1 MSMSNPKSAGPPLE
15 IIGDAAGCLAI
26 PLAGTAL
33 FQWDYDTHDEQLLNL
48 YVRGKQRQ
56 WDADSRLDW
65 SHQPDPADP
74 LGMPDHFLWIAGSA
88 LWERLPDREKVR
100 VRRHT
105 AGWMYS
111 QFLHAEQFALLGVG
125 KIAQTVPDMDAKLYA
140 ATQLMDEAR
149 HAEAFNRYIS
159 TKIGVRYPISA
170 SLGSLFDQIM
180 RESRWDFACIAGHIV
195 IENMGLAAFGQQRD
209 QLRDPFARAF
219 ATYVAQDEARHV
231 AFGRIML
238 RRYYPELSEA
248 ELAEREE
255 FALEACWALRDRFV
269 GEEMWEALDYGTEEC
284 LAIARR
290 SPAQREFRRRL
301 FMRVVPALRDIG
313 LFGPR
318 MQDGLAKMGVL
329 GFTRIDDEET
339 RRRDELVAEELTRQ
353 ELAERKENIDATVS
367 LGAGDPGAPPAGREH
382 LLARGNDHPGPPMG
396 QPS

>member
-1 MSMSNPKSAGPPLE
+1 VRPDDQDPSRPLLPE
-15 IIGDAAGCLAI
+15 VIGGATGHLAI

-33 FQWDYDTHDEQLLNL
+33 FQWDYDAHDEQLLSL

-56 WDADSRLDW
+56 WDADTRLDW
-65 SHQPDPADP
+65 SHQPDPEDP

-88 LWERLPDREKVR
+88 LWDRLPERERVR
-100 VRRHT
+100 VRVHT

-111 QFLHAEQFALLGVG
+111 QFLHSEQFALLGVG
-125 KIAQTVPDMDAKLYA
+125 KISQTVPQLDAKLYA

-149 HAEAFNRYIS
+149 HAEAFNRCIS
-159 TKIGVRYPISA
+159 TMIGVRYPISA
-170 SLGSLFDQIM
+170 ALGSLFDQIM
-180 RESRWDFACIAGHIV
+180 REPRWDFACIAGHVV

-209 QLRDPFARAF
+209 QVRDPFAKAF

-231 AFGRIML
+231 AFGRILL
-238 RRYYPELSEA
+238 RRYYPELSRA

-269 GEEMWEALDYGTEEC
+269 GEEMWDALDYGAQEC

-318 MQDGLAKMGVL
+318 MQEGLAKMGVL
-329 GFTRIDDEET
+329 GFTRVDDEET
-339 RRRDELVAEELTRQ
+339 RRHDEEAADELTQRELT
-353 ELAERKENIDATVS
+353 ERRDDIDATIRA
-367 LGAGDPGAPPAGREH
+367 GAGEPPARRAARE
-382 LLARGNDHPGPPMG
+382 G
-396 QPS
+396 S